1 MFINYRPFYVF
12 ILSLCVCVCFC
23 CYWIFDCMP
32 LISRWAFHNYLGQ
45 TTKVSPVAIFFLG
58 QEPRIIIQLLNYA
71 KRW

>member
-12 ILSLCVCVCFC
+12 ILSLCVCVFLLLLDIWL
-23 CYWIFDCMP
+23 YAIN
-32 LISRWAFHNYLGQ
+32 LALGISSLSWSNHQSFTSGH
-45 TTKVSPVAIFFLG
+45 FFLG

>member
-1 MFINYRPFYVF
+1 
-12 ILSLCVCVCFC
+12 
-23 CYWIFDCMP
+23 MP